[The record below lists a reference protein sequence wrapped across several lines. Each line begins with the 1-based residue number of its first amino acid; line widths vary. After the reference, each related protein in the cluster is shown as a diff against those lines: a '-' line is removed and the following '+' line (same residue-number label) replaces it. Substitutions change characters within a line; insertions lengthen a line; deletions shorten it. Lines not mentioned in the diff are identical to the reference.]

1 MGRFIYNTGEF
12 SIPIDD
18 RPLAH
23 FRIVFMTK
31 LRRGEPFM
39 FQVPD
44 PTGVGTRSL
53 WVDPA
58 VPVTF
63 AFSGARTPALDMEW
77 IDELMHEASSANG
90 LTFALEPARRGESL
104 PKGRRGDPA
113 LRGASTSAH
122 ARA

>member
-63 AFSGARTPALDMEW
+63 AFSGTRAPALDMEW
-77 IDELMHEASSANG
+77 IDKLMHEASSANG
-90 LTFALEPARRGESL
+90 LTFALEPPRRGAPIPE
-104 PKGRRGDPA
+104 GHRRDPA
-113 LRGASTSAH
+113 AAQSAN